1 MFFFLNGF
9 KEHKLPFLCE
19 TAKLQN
25 NYADFELVKLEFID
39 ILIMFNNAV

>member
-1 MFFFLNGF
+1 MVIR
-9 KEHKLPFLCE
+9 EHKLPFPYE
-19 TAKLQN
+19 TAKLKN